1 MSSYL
6 FAHFAKSQLWH
17 ASTLLF
23 GFFLTEACGLS
34 MAEMS
39 LIMAAS
45 LVLNGAVDAGIGR
58 RWRTLVVSTVDAM
71 RRQAWGAPVTCLFF
85 LLVCATPFI
94 AHDQRLG
101 WALFML
107 LGFRASYP
115 FLDVPQNAVVA
126 LAGFSVETRQALLAK
141 RNIAS
146 GIAGLAVGG
155 IAAPLLVR
163 GEGPV
168 AWLTWA
174 TCLAVLACGS
184 AWWLARTCR
193 PDETGDTP
201 AEIAPIPSLSF
212 GGVLAALAVMMAAG
226 ATFRTLEPYQATFAG
241 RGMGIMVWAATGGL
255 ASQFLWFAGRR
266 RVSAAGMLVLAALVS
281 TLASLGL
288 AWPSP
293 LGSGLA
299 GLGFGIATGWLWL
312 ALWTAM
318 MTHAAAGGATGYVGT
333 FTCVSKL
340 AQAAAM
346 LLIGRVMARSPYR
359 VTLVD
364 PGSPPS
370 LLMPLAL
377 LAIAS
382 TALALAFAVSRTGS
396 DGKPAPPRP
405 AGRQARAP
413 APRRPASS

>member
-71 RRQAWGAPVTCLFF
+71 RCQAWGAPVTCLFF
-85 LLVCATPFI
+85 LLVCATPLI

-115 FLDVPQNAVVA
+115 FLDVPQNTVVA

-174 TCLAVLACGS
+174 TCLA
-184 AWWLARTCR
+184 
-193 PDETGDTP
+193 
-201 AEIAPIPSLSF
+201 
-212 GGVLAALAVMMAAG
+212 
-226 ATFRTLEPYQATFAG
+226 
-241 RGMGIMVWAATGGL
+241 
-255 ASQFLWFAGRR
+255 
-266 RVSAAGMLVLAALVS
+266 
-281 TLASLGL
+281 
-288 AWPSP
+288 
-293 LGSGLA
+293 
-299 GLGFGIATGWLWL
+299 
-312 ALWTAM
+312 
-318 MTHAAAGGATGYVGT
+318 
-333 FTCVSKL
+333 
-340 AQAAAM
+340 
-346 LLIGRVMARSPYR
+346 
-359 VTLVD
+359 
-364 PGSPPS
+364 
-370 LLMPLAL
+370 L
-377 LAIAS
+377 LA
-382 TALALAFAVSRTGS
+382 
-396 DGKPAPPRP
+396 
-405 AGRQARAP
+405 
-413 APRRPASS
+413 